1 MHERKDISDKIGQL
15 FNLSVKD
22 FNPILHFSLAD
33 EIVRV
38 LGKPSYFFRL
48 QDFVS
53 SKKYPAKKEKV
64 GNYLV
69 RPLGFLALPLDFGLD
84 SALLINYWKDDLF
97 DTEINEELLIG
108 YHSLKSCHLIKR
120 VTESYSLT
128 LPLGIKQLITFEYRA
143 HKDLWSFER

>member
-84 SALLINYWKDDLF
+84 SALLINYWKD
-97 DTEINEELLIG
+97 
-108 YHSLKSCHLIKR
+108 SLKSCHLIKR